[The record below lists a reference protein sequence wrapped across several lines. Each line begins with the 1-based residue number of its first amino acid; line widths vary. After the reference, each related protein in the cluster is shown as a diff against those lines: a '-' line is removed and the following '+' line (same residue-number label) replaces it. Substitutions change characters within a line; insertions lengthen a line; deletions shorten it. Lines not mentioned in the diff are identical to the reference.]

1 MFRKFISDP
10 STWNQ
15 QTINRKLCEA
25 NPQAIATN
33 CSSTKTVILLLMNA
47 YHKLGRLKDKKYFFL
62 ALIIFPWHQKM
73 TKSSRDTVAAS
84 ISMSISI
91 IEINLKPH
99 QLLRNDNH
107 TFQICLFDGWGKIV
121 PTKHPVPPSQ

>member
-15 QTINRKLCEA
+15 QTINRKSCEA

-47 YHKLGRLKDKKYFFL
+47 YHKLGRLKDKNIFFL

-73 TKSSRDTVAAS
+73 TKRSRDTVAAS
-84 ISMSISI
+84 ISITEI
-91 IEINLKPH
+91 ILKPH
-99 QLLRNDNH
+99 QLLTNDNH
-107 TFQICLFDGWGKIV
+107 TFQICLVDGWGKIV
-121 PTKHPVPPSQ
+121 PTKHPVPLPSNSE